1 MSIPTAPVTARLK
14 APSPWRSRK
23 LRRLPAYFF
32 LGLWSVF
39 TIVGLSYVILGAF
52 KTQRELLRNPW
63 GWPKSLNLANFEH
76 AWNLA
81 KLDIYLVNSIV
92 VVVASVIVVLMI
104 SAPAA
109 YVLSRGAFRLRHGLT
124 TYLILG
130 MGIPIPLLYI
140 PLFALFSQLGLAN
153 SLFGLSLAFVV
164 TSIPFTTYLLTGFFS
179 GVPTAVGDAATMDG
193 ATEWQKF
200 AHIYLPLGRSG
211 LITAAIFNTIW
222 LWNEYQ
228 LTIVLVTDQDLKTL
242 PLGLFALQSSTQYSG
257 NWTQLYAGIT
267 IVVVPTLIAFIVLSE
282 KMIAGMTAGA
292 VK

>member
-1 MSIPTAPVTARLK
+1 MSAEVTARRDGG
-14 APSPWRSRK
+14 SWRLYR
-23 LRRLPAYFF
+23 LRRVPTYFF
-32 LGLWSVF
+32 LTVWSAF
-39 TIVGLSYVILGAF
+39 TIVCLSYVILGSF
-52 KTQRELLRNPW
+52 KTQRELLRFPW
-63 GWPKSLNLANFEH
+63 DWPQALNLKNFAH
-76 AWNLA
+76 AWTVA
-81 KLDIYLVNSIV
+81 KLDLYLINSTL
-92 VVVASVIVVLMI
+92 VVAGAVLVILIV

-109 YVLSRGAFRLRHGLT
+109 YVLSRGTFRFRHGLT

-153 SLFGLSLAFVV
+153 NLFGLGLAFVV

-179 GVPTAVGDAATMDG
+179 GVPSAIGDAATMDG
-193 ATEWQKF
+193 ATDWQKF
-200 AHIYLPLGRSG
+200 AHVYLPLGRSG

-228 LTIVLVTDQDLKTL
+228 LTIVLVTDQDKKTL
-242 PLGLFALQSSTQYSG
+242 PLGLFALQSATQYSG
-257 NWTQLYAGIT
+257 NWTQLYAGVT
-267 IVVVPTLIAFIVLSE
+267 IVVVPTLVAFIVLSE